1 LVDRLAEGLVDLL
14 GQENVS
20 LDGAEL
26 ERLAWDALRPHRA
39 FPDYDKLEP
48 KPRLAVRPRSSEQ
61 VAAVVKLAADQGVPL
76 VAYGGGTGL
85 MGGAVALRP
94 SIVLDMAGM
103 DRILGVSREDRTV
116 WTQAGVILETLE
128 RELNEHGLILGH
140 DPWSVPIASVGGAIS
155 TNGLGYRAAKYG
167 SMGDQVLGL
176 TAVLADGSIVKTRP
190 ALPSSTG
197 IDLNHLLIGGE
208 GCFGIITEA
217 ILRVF
222 PQPEKRLLVAYGFG
236 TFEDGFA
243 AICKMFGI
251 GLRPALMDYG
261 ETFSPPLMKRF
272 LRELYPQAEGPGLYL
287 AFEGFKEEVDAQAH
301 RAQSICESF
310 GGRDLGRGE
319 ARSFWETRHQAAE
332 RYARSRLWRTGERAL
347 TWAAG
352 MKLDFVHVAIPAS
365 QVLEYRRRCHDI
377 LARHRIYPLE
387 YGLWCQP
394 ELFSVVMAKMSLKSR
409 GRATLA
415 VARAVDELLILAQD
429 MGGSMEY
436 CHGAGLRLAHL
447 MEREHGAGLEA
458 MRAIKR
464 ALDPHSILNPGKLGL

>member
-1 LVDRLAEGLVDLL
+1 MDRLAEALVDLL

-39 FPDYDKLEP
+39 FLGYDKLEP
-48 KPRLAVRPRSSEQ
+48 QPRVAVRPRSSEQ
-61 VAAVVKLAADQGVPL
+61 VAAVVKLAAEQGVPI

-94 SIVLDMAGM
+94 SIALDMAGL
-103 DRILGVSREDRTV
+103 DQILSISRQDRTV
-116 WTQAGVILETLE
+116 WTQAGVILEALE
-128 RELNEHGLILGH
+128 KELNRHGLILGH
-140 DPWSVPIASVGGAIS
+140 DPWSLPIASVGGAIS

-190 ALPSSTG
+190 ASPRSTG

-208 GCFGIITEA
+208 GCFGIISEA

-222 PQPEKRLLVAYGFG
+222 PQPEKRLLVAYGFS

-243 AICKMFGI
+243 AVCKMFDI
-251 GLRPALMDYG
+251 GLQPALLDYG
-261 ETFSPPLMKRF
+261 ETYSPPLMKRF
-272 LRELYPQAEGPGLYL
+272 LRGLYPQAEEPGLYL
-287 AFEGFKEEVDAQAH
+287 AFEGFKEEVDAQAR

-319 ARSFWETRHQAAE
+319 ARSFWDSRHQAAE
-332 RYARSRLWRTGERAL
+332 RYARSRLWRAGERAL
-347 TWAAG
+347 GWAAG

-365 QVLEYRRRCHDI
+365 RVLEYRRRCHDI
-377 LARHRIYPLE
+377 LTRHRIYPLE

-394 ELFSVVMAKMSLKSR
+394 ELFSVVMAKMSLKNR
-409 GRATLA
+409 GRTTLA
-415 VARAVDELLILAQD
+415 MARAVDELLTLAQD

-436 CHGAGLRLAHL
+436 CHGVGLRLAHL

-464 ALDPHSILNPGKLGL
+464 ALDPHNILNPGKLAL